1 MPRDSQKR
9 KKLRE
14 KDQFADTE
22 IFDNWKLVSQYA
34 DEGKSGIEIKKID
47 RALAIPPQYLSKDGL
62 RHAVYKHLKLNIKR
76 FVPEYEG
83 IYSKGWL

>member
-22 IFDNWKLVSQYA
+22 IFENWDLVSQYA
-34 DEGKSGIEIKKID
+34 DEGRSGIEIKKTD
-47 RALAIPPQYLSKDGL
+47 RALAIPPKYLSQL
-62 RHAVYKHLKLNIKR
+62 AYENLK
-76 FVPEYEG
+76 F
-83 IYSKGWL
+83 